1 MDCAIS
7 ELASSAAGAQSAGGA
22 TLCEQGK
29 RFAELLQQA
38 PTSAGQAHEAGSVS
52 SIADTYVPT
61 STSIDA
67 GSSSTGGSILMSA
80 VEQLRSLTLPGPTST
95 HGASPVNQAAEGD
108 LPIEGTDP
116 ATDLGMV
123 MEQSV
128 AWQAEILRISM
139 LSDMVSSANKGVNT
153 LFQQQG

>member
-7 ELASSAAGAQSAGGA
+7 ALASSAAGAQSAGGT

-38 PTSAGQAHEAGSVS
+38 PTSAGQAQGAGSVP

-61 STSIDA
+61 ATGVDA
-67 GSSSTGGSILMSA
+67 GSSSSGGSILMNA

-95 HGASPVNQAAEGD
+95 HGPAPVNQAAEGD
-108 LPIEGTDP
+108 LPTVGADP
-116 ATDLGMV
+116 AADLGMV

>member
-7 ELASSAAGAQSAGGA
+7 TLASSAAGAQGA
-22 TLCEQGK
+22 DSTTLCEQGK
-29 RFAELLQQA
+29 RFAELLHQA
-38 PTSAGQAHEAGSVS
+38 PTSAEQAHGVGSVP

-61 STSIDA
+61 ATGINA
-67 GSSSTGGSILMSA
+67 ASSSSGGSILVSA
-80 VEQLRSLTLPGPTST
+80 VEQLRSLTLPGPTSP
-95 HGASPVNQAAEGD
+95 HGTARATQVAEED
-108 LPIEGTDP
+108 LPTVGSDP
-116 ATDLGMV
+116 AADLGMV